1 MVLDLLVSYHLVMCY
16 QKTDVKA
23 IMKTFTL
30 HHILEL
36 TTEENFYS
44 NLEHSMLGIH
54 SIILVLNKINLLSIL

>member
-36 TTEENFYS
+36 TTEE
-44 NLEHSMLGIH
+44 I
-54 SIILVLNKINLLSIL
+54 